1 MSDEQSPPCEARG
14 LIRRARSAALATVL
28 TVRRKSPQA
37 GKRRRQQA
45 QDWPYASMVTLA
57 CDGDASPLL
66 LLSDIADHSRNLKT
80 LERASLLIE
89 VASGLPNPQTGPRV
103 TIMGRIEKTDD
114 PRHARRF
121 LARHPG
127 ARMYAGFRDFNF
139 YRMSVERV
147 HFVGGFGRAVW
158 FQGRKFL
165 LDAKPSAA
173 IAACEEDVLAHMNK
187 DHAEAVALYG
197 HRLLGRR
204 GKTWTMIGVDPEG
217 ADLRLRG
224 TYARL
229 DFAKPVRDRD
239 SLRAELLRLAQK
251 ARRLAAGC

>member
-14 LIRRARSAALATVL
+14 LIRRARSAALATAL

-66 LLSDIADHSRNLKT
+66 LLSDLADHSRNLKT

-89 VASGLPNPQTGPRV
+89 AASGLPNPQTGPRV

-147 HFVGGFGRAVW
+147 YFVGGFGRAVW

-165 LDAKPSAA
+165 LDAKSSPDLERRDGDLGRVC
-173 IAACEEDVLAHMNK
+173 IAAEGSGLDVERSVGAAPPMRRSPLA
-187 DHAEAVALYG
+187 ASRRWPSIISIT
-197 HRLLGRR
+197 RLLPNS
-204 GKTWTMIGVDPEG
+204 GVSETPVIERFIRI
-217 ADLRLRG
+217 LSRL
-224 TYARL
+224 Y
-229 DFAKPVRDRD
+229 FV
-239 SLRAELLRLAQK
+239 
-251 ARRLAAGC
+251 